1 MEIYKEIEKKH
12 VGEIEEVM
20 DEKVVGHIER
30 RERDE
35 EILGGEIKE
44 RERGMIEIEKE
55 RKLENQYCGVYLE
68 VEDRKRNR
76 REMKDFNKKE
86 RIVYLC
92 KKTIREKRGI
102 EGK

>member
-1 MEIYKEIEKKH
+1 
-12 VGEIEEVM
+12 
-20 DEKVVGHIER
+20 
-30 RERDE
+30 
-35 EILGGEIKE
+35 
-44 RERGMIEIEKE
+44 MIEIEKE

-92 KKTIREKRGI
+92 KKNYQRKERDRGKMI
-102 EGK
+102 SLVEGKYWKMEISVKKN